1 MNLFADSAA
10 WQALYDT
17 DDRYHRVASEAFK
30 ELSEQKITFYITD
43 YVFDEAVTLIR
54 GRAGHTQAAFC
65 GDWLLHSP
73 RVRFIRVNIE
83 QWDESWKL
91 FKQYNDK
98 HFSFTDCASFVV
110 MRHLKLRDAFT
121 FDHHFEQM
129 GFRLWP
135 R

>member
-17 DDRYHRVASEAFK
+17 DDKYHRVASEAFK
-30 ELSEQKITFYITD
+30 ELSGQKITFYITD
-43 YVFDEAVTLIR
+43 YVFDEAVTLIL
-54 GRAGHTQAAFC
+54 GRAGHTQAALC

-83 QWDESWKL
+83 QWDEAWKL

-98 HFSFTDCASFVV
+98 HFSLTDCTSFVV
-110 MRHLKLRDAFT
+110 MRHFKLRDAFT